1 MDARATPCHT
11 AQRLVARDRGAEQDD
26 RRSAVQSFE
35 RARHLYMH
43 YGDALER
50 SARRALFAHTQ
61 SDAMDLVCE
70 VIADT
75 GDGAFPGLPRDD
87 TKALAFLEG
96 VIRHRASHINRRE
109 ARMVALPE
117 DDVLGDVSDAWQCA
131 ARVVVAR
138 DIGRALKTLT
148 PREREMATL
157 HWIEGWS
164 SRQIGESLG
173 VSVRTVK
180 ELLRRGRRRLRSNLS
195 QYVDDI

>member
-1 MDARATPCHT
+1 MDARATPCRT
-11 AQRLVARDRGAEQDD
+11 AQRLIVRDRGAEHYD
-26 RRSAVQSFE
+26 RRSAAQSFE
-35 RARHLYMH
+35 RAHHFYVH
-43 YGDALER
+43 YGEALER

-61 SDAMDLVCE
+61 GDAMDLVCE

-75 GDGAFPGLPRDD
+75 ADGAFPNLPRDD

-109 ARMVALPE
+109 ARVVALSG

-138 DIGRALKTLT
+138 DVSRALKMLT

-164 SRQIGESLG
+164 SRQIGEALG

-195 QYVDDI
+195 QYSDDI